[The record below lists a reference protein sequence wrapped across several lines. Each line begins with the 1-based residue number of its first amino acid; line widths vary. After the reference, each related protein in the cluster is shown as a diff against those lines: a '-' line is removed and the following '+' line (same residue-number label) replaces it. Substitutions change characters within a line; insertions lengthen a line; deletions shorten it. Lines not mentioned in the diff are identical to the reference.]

1 MASEFASERLTD
13 THSHHEL
20 NNNELIVT
28 AIPAFDDNYIWALQ
42 TSHDAPVIIVDP
54 GDAGPVLQW
63 LEQTNTTLAGI
74 LITHHHHD
82 HTGGIESLVAAYKCP
97 VIGPDNRN
105 ILGITQV
112 VGDQDKVSLDVLQRS
127 FQVISTP
134 GHTLDHIAF
143 YTPGYLFCGDT
154 LFSGGCG
161 RMFEGTPAGFVESL
175 RKLAELPD
183 ATSVYCAHEYT
194 LANLKFAR
202 AVEPDN
208 QVLADYQQQAEK
220 WREQNQ
226 PTVPSLLATERLINP
241 FLRCHADSIK
251 KVYQHKHGTEPNS
264 AVDVFAFI
272 RQWKDKF

>member
-42 TSHDAPVIIVDP
+42 ASSNGPVIIVDP
-54 GDAGPVLQW
+54 GDAAPVLQW
-63 LEQTNTTLAGI
+63 LEQTQNTLAGI

-82 HTGGIESLVAAYKCP
+82 HTGGIGELVAAYKCP
-97 VIGPDNRN
+97 VIGPDNPS
-105 ILGITQV
+105 IAGITKV
-112 VGDQDKVSLDVLQRS
+112 VRDQDTINLDVLQRS
-127 FQVISTP
+127 FQVVSTP

-161 RMFEGTPAGFVESL
+161 RMFEGTPTGFVESL

-183 ATSVYCAHEYT
+183 ATAVYCAHEYT

-202 AVEPDN
+202 TVEPDN
-208 QVLADYQQQAEK
+208 QVLADYQQQAEQ
-220 WREQNQ
+220 WREQDK
-226 PTVPSLLATERLINP
+226 PTVPSLLGTERLINP
-241 FLRCHADSIK
+241 FLRCDADSIVQAYK
-251 KVYQHKHGTEPNS
+251 DKCGNQPNS
-264 AVDVFAFI
+264 TADVFAFI